1 MTAIAIDPGTV
12 GGLAVVDG
20 GRLLGWAAWRRTRR
34 RATPYDVAASTMRRV
49 STAPTL
55 PYAIRSAAV
64 HLPPELDLA
73 GVPCAVEGIRPHGR
87 KRGFVTLAES
97 AGVAVAVLDGLVGA
111 PLRPLPADWRP
122 AVLGVP
128 GTASG
133 ADAYALALWG
143 WGPDPDAGS
152 SRGTSR
158 YPLGM
163 GDGGDPPPAW
173 ARGHVADAACMAWW
187 ADEKK

>member
-1 MTAIAIDPGTV
+1 VTAIAIDPGTV
-12 GGLAVVDG
+12 GGIAVVDA

-34 RATPYDVAASTMRRV
+34 RATPYDVAASTMRREV
-49 STAPTL
+49 RAPTL

-73 GVPCAVEGIRPHGR
+73 GVPCAVEGIRQHGR

-122 AVLGVP
+122 AVGRGLVSRRVPLPARHGRGRRPAASVGSRARRRRGVH
-128 GTASG
+128 GVVGGFKKVSG
-133 ADAYALALWG
+133 SGCTVDG
-143 WGPDPDAGS
+143 AG
-152 SRGTSR
+152 
-158 YPLGM
+158 Y
-163 GDGGDPPPAW
+163 
-173 ARGHVADAACMAWW
+173 
-187 ADEKK
+187 